1 MRISILLL
9 FAIFAAACSRAE
21 TAEPTGFTLR
31 EGRVERV
38 NGCHLLMTNAG
49 GQHSLHAEIRFA
61 CNVPSSALTEERWWG
76 DQNAPEVI
84 GAGVGD
90 CLRLETL
97 IYCVDDVKLGKSASF
112 KATYRTNHKGDLI
125 ELVE

>member
-21 TAEPTGFTLR
+21 TAEPAGFTLR